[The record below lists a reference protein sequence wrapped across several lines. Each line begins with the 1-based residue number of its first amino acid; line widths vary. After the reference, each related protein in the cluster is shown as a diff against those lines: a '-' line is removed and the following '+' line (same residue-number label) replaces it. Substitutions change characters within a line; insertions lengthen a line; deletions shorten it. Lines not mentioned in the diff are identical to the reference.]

1 MTNINIALL
10 VIAVLL
16 GAISTEVMRRVALK
30 LNVVDQPSSRKMQVS
45 PIPYLGGVAVLMSFL
60 GCFLVGEVFLKSS
73 IKLNLSFLLVPFVLT
88 FLIAS
93 LGLIDDIKTLNYKS
107 KFAMQII
114 TSIVTGLIISFSEFR
129 AFSFTSN
136 FVNIALTAFW
146 LVFLMNSVN
155 FFDNMDGLLSGTLI
169 FALIAYLLH
178 AAELEQTLLVLACVN
193 LIGCLT
199 GFIFFN
205 FPNARIFLGDTGSLF
220 LGFTLGLITIQV
232 DFRSQ
237 TLLRSSI
244 LLILPISVIV
254 FDTCLVVLFRI
265 LRSVHP
271 ASPGKDHLSHRLML
285 LGRSKRQAVLEIW
298 CLTAV
303 CSFASLILIRFS
315 WLAIFLTITIFL
327 RLLVVYLKT
336 QKHFS
341 VSLNLHRR
349 R

>member
-1 MTNINIALL
+1 MTNVNLELFA
-10 VIAVLL
+10 IAVVL
-16 GAISTEVMRRVALK
+16 GSISTEVMRRVALK
-30 LNVVDQPSSRKMQVS
+30 LNIVDQPSSRKMQIS
-45 PIPYLGGVAVLMSFL
+45 PIPYLGGIAVLISFL
-60 GCFLVGEVFLKSS
+60 GCFLVGEVFLESS
-73 IKLNLSFLLVPFVLT
+73 IKLNLSFLLIPFILI
-88 FLIAS
+88 FLIAL

-107 KFAMQII
+107 KFAMQVI
-114 TSIVTGLIISFSEFR
+114 TSIVTGFVISFSEFR
-129 AFSFTSN
+129 AFSFSSN
-136 FVNIALTAFW
+136 FVNITLTAFW

-155 FFDNMDGLLSGTLI
+155 FFDNMDGLLSGTVI
-169 FALIAYLLH
+169 ISLIAYLLH
-178 AAELEQTLLVLACVN
+178 AAELEQSLLVLACAN
-193 LIGCLT
+193 LMGCLT

-205 FPNARIFLGDTGSLF
+205 FPNARIFLGDTGSLI

-237 TLLRSSI
+237 TFLGSTI

-254 FDTCLVVLFRI
+254 FDTCLVVLFRV

-285 LGRSKRQAVLEIW
+285 LGRSKKQAVLEIW
-298 CLTAV
+298 LLTAV
-303 CSFASLILIRFS
+303 CSLASFVLIRFS
-315 WLAIFLTITIFL
+315 WLAIFLAIIIFS